1 MPGVLIVEAMAQ
13 VGGMLLVNTVENSAQ
28 KSIYFGS
35 ISEIKFRRPVRPGD
49 QLRLELDLLQV
60 RGNVCRLSGVAKV
73 DGKVVC
79 EASDM
84 VAMVRDR

>member
-1 MPGVLIVEAMAQ
+1 MPGVLIIEAMAQ
-13 VGGMLLVNTVENSAQ
+13 VGGMLLMGMVDDAAG
-28 KSIYFGS
+28 KAIYFGS
-35 ISEIKFRRPVRPGD
+35 IDSIKFRRPVRPGD
-49 QLRLELDLLQV
+49 QLRFELELKQI
-60 RGNVCRLSGVAKV
+60 RGNVCRMSGVAKV